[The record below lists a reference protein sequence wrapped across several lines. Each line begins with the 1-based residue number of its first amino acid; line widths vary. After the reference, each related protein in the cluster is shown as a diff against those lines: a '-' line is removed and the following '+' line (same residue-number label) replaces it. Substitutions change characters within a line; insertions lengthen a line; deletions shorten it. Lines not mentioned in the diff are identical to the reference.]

1 MRHGNPSARS
11 IIEGRRVGHT
21 VRYAGMMSMSSANSG
36 AGGTTSLPLPPPQRQ
51 IRFVNNEG
59 QPPAKRRR
67 INAAYV
73 LSHLPKVGFC

>member
-1 MRHGNPSARS
+1 
-11 IIEGRRVGHT
+11 
-21 VRYAGMMSMSSANSG
+21 MSSTSG
-36 AGGTTSLPLPPPQRQ
+36 ASAARPPAKQ

-73 LSHLPKVGFC
+73 YDLLHVALFIVSYFAAPAARPGPGPGPNVHDRRKASI